1 MALPITYNVR
11 NLYVRWQVTMLAI
24 SGIALVVAVFVILLS
39 MVTGF
44 KKVLSGT
51 GRMDNV
57 VVSQRGSNSE
67 LTSWIN
73 NERRNR
79 VIVDE
84 RIARAGDGQPL
95 VSSEIVVVANL
106 LRREDGKPT
115 NVTLRGVSSKAFEVR
130 EGIKVVKGRSFT
142 PGIDE
147 VIVGVRIADRIAGL
161 QVGETFKAQKR
172 TWTVVGHFEA
182 EGGAFE
188 SEIWGDIDV
197 MGPAFQRTGGANSVV
212 FRLKDVSTLPAFAAE
227 VTASKELQH
236 ELIAEK
242 TYYENQS
249 APIATPLL
257 ALTGFVALVMG
268 VGAVFGA
275 LNTMYAI
282 VASRTREIGTLRA
295 LGFPRRSILIT
306 FLVESVLL
314 AVVGGLIG
322 CVLALPVDG
331 LSTGSGNSA
340 GFAEVAWAFRVTTR
354 DMSIGLAFA
363 AIMGFV
369 GGFLPSVRA
378 ARLPIT
384 RALRDA

>member
-1 MALPITYNVR
+1 MALPISYNIR
-11 NLYVRWQVTMLAI
+11 NLYVRWQVTLLAI
-24 SGIALVVAVFVILLS
+24 SGIALVVAVCVILLS

-44 KKVLSGT
+44 RKVLSGT

-79 VIVDE
+79 VIVDDRIE
-84 RIARAGDGQPL
+84 RAKDGQPM
-95 VSSEIVVVANL
+95 VSSEIVVVASL
-106 LRREDGKPT
+106 LKREDLKPA

-130 EGIKVVKGRSFT
+130 QGIRITQGRSFT
-142 PGIDE
+142 PGLDE
-147 VIVGVRIADRIAGL
+147 VIVGVRIADRIHGL
-161 QVGETFKAQKR
+161 GVGESFKAQKR
-172 TWTVVGHFEA
+172 SWTVVGHFAA

-188 SEIWGDIDV
+188 SEIWGDLDV

-212 FRLKDVSTLPAFAAE
+212 FRLKDVTTLPAFAE
-227 VTASKELQH
+227 EIKSSKELQH
-236 ELIAEK
+236 ELIAER

-249 APIATPLL
+249 APIAIPLL
-257 ALTGFVALVMG
+257 ALTGFVAVVMG

-282 VASRTREIGTLRA
+282 VAARTREIGTLRA
-295 LGFPRRSILIT
+295 LGFGRGAILFT
-306 FLVESVLL
+306 FLLESVLL
-314 AVVGGLIG
+314 ALVGGLIG
-322 CVLALPVDG
+322 CLLALPADG
-331 LSTGSGNSA
+331 MSTGSGNSA

-354 DMSIGLAFA
+354 DLTLGLAFA
-363 AIMGFV
+363 AIMGFF
-369 GGFLPSVRA
+369 GGLLPALRA
-378 ARLPIT
+378 ARMPIT